1 MFPNY
6 VLRRPILIK
15 GGTTYYH
22 CLCFD
27 TVVCVLP
34 FFIYKNFRFQSKFLV
49 KTKGGTT
56 WHNRYCGPPFGP
68 FQNFSSSKCS
78 SKAKSNSIR
87 IETYFLSKPKGGPHD
102 MHCGPPFAISY
113 SSISKR
119 MSFNVWFFCQNQRGD
134 HMTCILTVVP
144 PLVHFKIF
152 FPQNLPPNHPILIE
166 TISFDKN
173 KHFFILKTSISIFE
187 FFVKTKGGTTWHA
200 YCGPP
205 FGPFQNFLSSK
216 SSSKPSN
223 SNRYYFLW

>member
-1 MFPNY
+1 MHTVVPPLVHFKIFFPQN
-6 VLRRPILIK
+6 LPPNHPILI
-15 GGTTYYH
+15 
-22 CLCFD
+22 D
-27 TVVCVLP
+27 
-34 FFIYKNFRFQSKFLV
+34 
-49 KTKGGTT
+49 
-56 WHNRYCGPPFGP
+56 PPFGP
-68 FQNFSSSKCS
+68 FK
-78 SKAKSNSIR
+78 
-87 IETYFLSKPKGGPHD
+87 
-102 MHCGPPFAISY
+102 
-113 SSISKR
+113 ISK
-119 MSFNVWFFCQNQRGD
+119 FQCLNFFQNQRGD

-144 PLVHFKIF
+144 PLVHFKI